1 METVSATSSSST
13 STTSSPASQYVVVT
27 ILCHPDFDRIGDVA
41 YLFPAGANQDCR
53 LSRKE
58 PTFHRVF
65 SPESSGAP
73 LQTMCSSAE
82 PIRLESGATG
92 VTLSRR
98 EFKGVLRVDGK
109 DVVESLEFDLG
120 DLSRGKVVQFGDFVA
135 LMIHLGQRHSENDQ
149 SLMDLR
155 KNPAFAELIGESD
168 ALFDLLAQIDKTKDE
183 PDRGIT
189 LFGEIGTG
197 KQLVGNASHDI
208 SRRKGN
214 FSRLPCFGATAELV
228 TFDWMGSKK
237 VLNDKG
243 DIGPG
248 AIQQKAPGTLMFDD
262 FQHADREV
270 QKLFVQIL
278 DKPDRLTVRPYGGGI
293 EEVKGL
299 RWIVAF
305 NAEPDAVRSGDD
317 VPFELA
323 LKRLDP
329 NLPSRLRRGYCISVP
344 PLRERRS
351 DVGRLLRHFL
361 LKFFP
366 RDQTIKL
373 EKPTVDGGPGP
384 RRPWLRADAV
394 CRLVGYDWPENVREL
409 EATVRQ
415 LVDKQAA
422 SHKCR
427 SEAIQLRAAPSI
439 KPHPPDEPPVIQKIR
454 KLGESDPKL
463 AEAALLSLKV
473 NQTEV
478 AERTGLNRQQVI
490 RRLAKNEL

>member
-1 METVSATSSSST
+1 METVSATSSGST
-13 STTSSPASQYVVVT
+13 STTSSHPNQDVVVT
-27 ILCHPDFDRIGDVA
+27 ILCHPDIDRIGEVA
-41 YLFPAGANQDCR
+41 RLFSAGANQERR

-58 PTFHRVF
+58 PRFHPVF

-82 PIRLESGATG
+82 PIRIESRSTG

-98 EFKGVLRVDGK
+98 EFKGVLRVDGEE
-109 DVVESLEFDLG
+109 VTESLELTLDE
-120 DLSRGKVVQFGDFVA
+120 LSRGKVVQFGDFIAV
-135 LMIHLGQRHSENDQ
+135 LIHLGRRHAEDEQ
-149 SLMDLR
+149 ALLELR

-168 ALFDLLAQIDKTKDE
+168 ALLDLLTQIDKTKDE
-183 PDRGIT
+183 PDRGIA

-197 KQLVGNASHDI
+197 KQLVGSAIHDI
-208 SRRKGN
+208 SRRKGS

-228 TFDWMGSKK
+228 SFDWMGSKK

-243 DIGPG
+243 DVGPG

-278 DKPDRLTVRPYGGGI
+278 DKPDRLTVRPYGGGV

-305 NAEPDAVRSGDD
+305 NAEPDAIRQSDD
-317 VPFELA
+317 APFELA
-323 LKRLDP
+323 LKGLDP

-366 RDQTIKL
+366 RDQAIKL
-373 EKPTVDGGPGP
+373 EKPAVDGGPGP
-384 RRPWLRADAV
+384 KRPWLRADAV
-394 CRLVGYDWPENVREL
+394 CRLVGYEWPENVREL

-415 LVDKQAA
+415 LVDKQA
-422 SHKCR
+422 SNHKCTP
-427 SEAIQLRAAPSI
+427 EAIQLRAAPSVMARTQ
-439 KPHPPDEPPVIQKIR
+439 DEPPIIQKIR

-463 AEAALLSLKV
+463 AEAALLSLKI
-473 NQTEV
+473 NRTEV
-478 AERTGLNRQQVI
+478 AERIGLNRLQVM
-490 RRLAKNEL
+490 RRLGKGKL